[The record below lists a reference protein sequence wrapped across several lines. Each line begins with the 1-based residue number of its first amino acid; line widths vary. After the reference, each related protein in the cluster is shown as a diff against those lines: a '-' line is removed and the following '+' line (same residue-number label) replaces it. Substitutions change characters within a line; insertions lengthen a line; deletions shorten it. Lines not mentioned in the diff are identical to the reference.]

1 MWHRTCARCAT
12 GTAAHHTA
20 DGTGCDEV
28 NSEHGSLQGT
38 APRAGRCR
46 GRPRCSTCLT
56 CANESGGGLLDAAR
70 RTTLSRRR
78 VQGNIRGR
86 LPARFAMKSMPAHLL
101 FAAADV
107 GGPSHRYSMSWRRDS
122 TRSTRLRCGSLRLK
136 ASPPRQPSLADRGGA
151 KWQRG
156 VSVGQLATVCLACL
170 CCAGG

>member
-1 MWHRTCARCAT
+1 MWHKTCARCAT

-46 GRPRCSTCLT
+46 GRPSCWTCLT

-70 RTTLSRRR
+70 RPTLSRRR
-78 VQGNIRGR
+78 VQGDIRGH

-101 FAAADV
+101 FAAAGV
-107 GGPSHRYSMSWRRDS
+107 GAPPQRQHVLAQGLNAEHASLLWLASSKGLAAEAALLGGSRRS
-122 TRSTRLRCGSLRLK
+122 
-136 ASPPRQPSLADRGGA
+136 
-151 KWQRG
+151 
-156 VSVGQLATVCLACL
+156 
-170 CCAGG
+170 